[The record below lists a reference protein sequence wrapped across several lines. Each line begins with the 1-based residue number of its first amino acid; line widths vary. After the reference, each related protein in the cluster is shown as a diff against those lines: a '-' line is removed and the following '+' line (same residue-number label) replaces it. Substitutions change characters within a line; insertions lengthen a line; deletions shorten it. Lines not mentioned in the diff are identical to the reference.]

1 MTGPILGA
9 VLVGRELVFTHW
21 RDKGLYAGTIRSS
34 RASCFDFTVEWIRCD
49 GTVTWVRVEES
60 WGPAGWDHPA
70 LVRCVERLGLPRG
83 YLRPSTLLAVPVG
96 LFVFEVE
103 GDPRDR
109 VDGTVDAT

>member
-9 VLVGRELVFTHW
+9 VLVARVLVFTHW

-34 RASCFDFTVEWIRCD
+34 RGSFFDFRVEWIRCD
-49 GTVTWVRVEES
+49 GSVTWVRVEES

-96 LFVFEVE
+96 MLSFEVE